1 MNLALQCQCGALR
14 GQLTHTQRALRGV
27 CYCKDCRAYSN
38 HLGIASTTHDS
49 LGGADF
55 VATQAKYV
63 SLTDGLDNLAC
74 LSLSSKGLLRWY
86 AKCCNMPIGNTTRNW
101 KMSYVGVVRTCLQA
115 DAAAFERAFPRVQM
129 RVNTASAK
137 GAPPSMGLKTTLAL
151 AGFIPRVMAS
161 GINGSYQQTPFFS
174 TPTGLPAVPITVLS
188 KAERAHAYSLA

>member
-1 MNLALQCQCGALR
+1 
-14 GQLTHTQRALRGV
+14 
-27 CYCKDCRAYSN
+27 
-38 HLGIASTTHDS
+38 
-49 LGGADF
+49 
-55 VATQAKYV
+55 
-63 SLTDGLDNLAC
+63 
-74 LSLSSKGLLRWY
+74 
-86 AKCCNMPIGNTTRNW
+86 
-101 KMSYVGVVRTCLQA
+101 MSYVGVVRTCLQA